1 MNKRGNIV
9 LGNDYD
15 SWYDYGIKEPI
26 TSDITQK
33 TNTHLLLC
41 GLSGSGKSYALL
53 RCFREFIQAG
63 SPQDEYYF
71 GDFKQDDS
79 FSFLRNCRHYYPYKK
94 VLDALNIVYEKMHR
108 RQSGEDNSRYGITLI
123 IDEYAAFILALQG
136 EDKKKATEAMNKVG
150 EILMIGRSLSV
161 RIVIAVQ
168 RADAKIFENGA
179 RINFGIIVVLGSALK
194 SSYEMVMP
202 KEFIE
207 EVGERK
213 FKTGE
218 GILLLQGAELHFIKI
233 PLVKDMQTMQETC
246 VKALL

>member
-26 TSDITQK
+26 TSDITPK

-79 FSFLRNCRHYYPYKK
+79 FTQPCTN
-94 VLDALNIVYEKMHR
+94 
-108 RQSGEDNSRYGITLI
+108 
-123 IDEYAAFILALQG
+123 
-136 EDKKKATEAMNKVG
+136 TENT
-150 EILMIGRSLSV
+150 
-161 RIVIAVQ
+161 
-168 RADAKIFENGA
+168 
-179 RINFGIIVVLGSALK
+179 
-194 SSYEMVMP
+194 
-202 KEFIE
+202 
-207 EVGERK
+207 RK
-213 FKTGE
+213 FK
-218 GILLLQGAELHFIKI
+218 
-233 PLVKDMQTMQETC
+233 
-246 VKALL
+246 ALSHVPIVAQNEQKE